1 MNNKIELTKIEEIK
15 KLLDD
20 CNINVENI
28 GNKVKLF
35 IKENGPSFNKLKNFK
50 IYNSNEISEDDE
62 SYIKQKL
69 EEIKD
74 KIENITEEIASS
86 IYKPLSKYEDKINN
100 YIKEYTNEDNS
111 SIKDTKDMSLSDSFD
126 GILDF
131 NYYFLNPNPNSSLDY
146 QENDEEMEK
155 VIPKS
160 IESIEKNN
168 NNSGNMNFNSSSD
181 KSSIPNTLF
190 MCFNHK
196 DKSAVYI
203 CNKHCQKTFCK
214 ECESDLGDKSEHGV
228 LLKISERI
236 NRNSNSNI
244 SIGKDNFLTWIN
256 YVFKNLFKIC
266 NDLLNTNRIPNLP
279 DYQTVQNINDL
290 EEQKLFLDKIFAEHK
305 KIQVLMKEDLM
316 PNEQLLNILKSVTSS
331 SKVILQSGEIKLNIY
346 QILDESSKF
355 FISIYPHRNINN
367 HEQFSKK
374 ISFEMTERFPE
385 LNKNY
390 KMNDNYVFLIVNEYL
405 TKKNYNRNIFI
416 SEEKNVK
423 NSLYILNSM
432 FSLKKNYLIESCQIN
447 ANKLD
452 KRYDAIYFKSEE
464 NDKIDG
470 EKYYPPIGWFGIG
483 LKNVKEPNGPI
494 AYLTFNKKL
503 NKEQLQIILNE
514 IIENQNLDKLEYQSK
529 KKEFDKRNWSAVGKG
544 IYLFPNIEIAEKYTG
559 TFDINNKKYKI
570 VLLVKVVKDKIKE
583 PKHNK
588 LGCWVVEKEYAKL
601 CRILFKEIDNA

>member
-1 MNNKIELTKIEEIK
+1 MNNKKELIQIEEIK

-50 IYNSNEISEDDE
+50 IYNSNEISEADE

-69 EEIKD
+69 EEIKN

-100 YIKEYTNEDNS
+100 YIKEYTKEDNS

-126 GILDF
+126 GSLDF
-131 NYYFLNPNPNSSLDY
+131 NLYFLNPNSSWNY
-146 QENDEEMEK
+146 QEDEKQMEK
-155 VIPKS
+155 VIPKN

-214 ECESDLGDKSEHGV
+214 ECFSDLGDKSEHGV

-367 HEQFSKK
+367 HEQFSEN
-374 ISFEMTERFPE
+374 ISFVMKEKFPE

-390 KMNDNYVFLIVNEYL
+390 IMNDNYVFLIVNEYL
-405 TKKNYNRNIFI
+405 TKKNYNKNIFI

-452 KRYDAIYFKSEE
+452 KKYDAIYFKSEE

-503 NKEQLQIILNE
+503 NKEPLQKILNE
-514 IIENQNLDKLEYQSK
+514 IIEKKNLDCLEKQSE

-559 TFDINNKKYKI
+559 TFDVNNKKYKI

-583 PKHNK
+583 PKYNK

-601 CRILFKEIDNA
+601 CRILFKEINNA

>member
-35 IKENGPSFNKLKNFK
+35 IQENGPSFNKLKNFK

-100 YIKEYTNEDNS
+100 YIKEYTKEDNS

-126 GILDF
+126 GSLDF
-131 NYYFLNPNPNSSLDY
+131 NLYFLNPNSSWNY
-146 QENDEEMEK
+146 QEDEKQMEK
-155 VIPKS
+155 VIPKN

-266 NDLLNTNRIPNLP
+266 NDLFNTNRIPNLP

-367 HEQFSKK
+367 HEQFSEN
-374 ISFEMTERFPE
+374 ISFVMKEKFPE

-390 KMNDNYVFLIVNEYL
+390 IMNDNYVFLIVNEYL
-405 TKKNYNRNIFI
+405 TKKNYNKNIFI

-452 KRYDAIYFKSEE
+452 KKYDAIYFKSEE

-503 NKEQLQIILNE
+503 NKEPLQKILNE
-514 IIENQNLDKLEYQSK
+514 IIEKKNLDCLEKQSE

>member
-1 MNNKIELTKIEEIK
+1 M
-15 KLLDD
+15 
-20 CNINVENI
+20 
-28 GNKVKLF
+28 
-35 IKENGPSFNKLKNFK
+35 
-50 IYNSNEISEDDE
+50 
-62 SYIKQKL
+62 
-69 EEIKD
+69 
-74 KIENITEEIASS
+74 
-86 IYKPLSKYEDKINN
+86 
-100 YIKEYTNEDNS
+100 
-111 SIKDTKDMSLSDSFD
+111 
-126 GILDF
+126 
-131 NYYFLNPNPNSSLDY
+131 
-146 QENDEEMEK
+146 
-155 VIPKS
+155 
-160 IESIEKNN
+160 
-168 NNSGNMNFNSSSD
+168 
-181 KSSIPNTLF
+181 
-190 MCFNHK
+190 
-196 DKSAVYI
+196 
-203 CNKHCQKTFCK
+203 
-214 ECESDLGDKSEHGV
+214 
-228 LLKISERI
+228 
-236 NRNSNSNI
+236 
-244 SIGKDNFLTWIN
+244 
-256 YVFKNLFKIC
+256 FKIC

-405 TKKNYNRNIFI
+405 TKKNYNKNIFI

-503 NKEQLQIILNE
+503 NKEPLQKILNE
-514 IIENQNLDKLEYQSK
+514 IIEKKNLDCLEKQSE
-529 KKEFDKRNWSAVGKG
+529 KKEYDKRNWSAVGKG

-583 PKHNK
+583 PKYNK

-601 CRILFKEIDNA
+601 CRILFKEINNA

>member
-1 MNNKIELTKIEEIK
+1 MNNKKELIQIEEIK

-35 IKENGPSFNKLKNFK
+35 IQENGPSFNKLKNFK

-100 YIKEYTNEDNS
+100 YIKEYTKEDNS

-126 GILDF
+126 GSLDF
-131 NYYFLNPNPNSSLDY
+131 NLYFLNPNSSWNY
-146 QENDEEMEK
+146 QEVEKQMEK

-244 SIGKDNFLTWIN
+244 SLGKDNFLTWFN

-266 NDLLNTNRIPNLP
+266 NDLYNTNRIPNLP

-367 HEQFSKK
+367 HEQFSEN
-374 ISFEMTERFPE
+374 ISFVMKEKFPE

-390 KMNDNYVFLIVNEYL
+390 IMNDNYVFLIVNEYL
-405 TKKNYNRNIFI
+405 TKKNYNKNIFI

-503 NKEQLQIILNE
+503 NKEPLQKILNE
-514 IIENQNLDKLEYQSK
+514 IIEKKNLDCLEKQSE

>member
-1 MNNKIELTKIEEIK
+1 MNNKKELIQIEEIK

-35 IKENGPSFNKLKNFK
+35 IQENGPSFNKLKNFK

-69 EEIKD
+69 EEIKN

-100 YIKEYTNEDNS
+100 YIKEYTKEDNS

-126 GILDF
+126 GSLDF
-131 NYYFLNPNPNSSLDY
+131 NLYFLNPNSSWNY
-146 QENDEEMEK
+146 QEDEKQMEK
-155 VIPKS
+155 VIPKN

-367 HEQFSKK
+367 HEQFSEN
-374 ISFEMTERFPE
+374 ISFVMKEKFPE

-390 KMNDNYVFLIVNEYL
+390 IMNDNYVFLIVNEYL
-405 TKKNYNRNIFI
+405 TKKNYNKNIFI

-452 KRYDAIYFKSEE
+452 KKYDAIYFKSEE

-470 EKYYPPIGWFGIG
+470 EKYCPPIGWFGIG

-503 NKEQLQIILNE
+503 NKEPLQKILNE
-514 IIENQNLDKLEYQSK
+514 IIEKQNLDCLEKQSE

>member
-1 MNNKIELTKIEEIK
+1 MNNKKELIQIEEIK

-50 IYNSNEISEDDE
+50 IYNSNEISEADE

-69 EEIKD
+69 EEIKN

-100 YIKEYTNEDNS
+100 YIKEYTKEDNS

-126 GILDF
+126 GSLDF
-131 NYYFLNPNPNSSLDY
+131 NLYFLNPNSSWNY
-146 QENDEEMEK
+146 QEDEKQMEK
-155 VIPKS
+155 VIPKN

-214 ECESDLGDKSEHGV
+214 ECESVLGDKSEHGV

-266 NDLLNTNRIPNLP
+266 NDLYNTNRIPNLP

-374 ISFEMTERFPE
+374 ISFEMTEKFPE

-390 KMNDNYVFLIVNEYL
+390 IMNDNYVFLIVNEYL
-405 TKKNYNRNIFI
+405 TKKNYNKNIFI

-503 NKEQLQIILNE
+503 NKEPLQKILNE
-514 IIENQNLDKLEYQSK
+514 IIEKKNLDCLEKQSE

-570 VLLVKVVKDKIKE
+570 VLFVKVVKDKIKE

>member
-1 MNNKIELTKIEEIK
+1 MNNKKELIQIEEIK

-100 YIKEYTNEDNS
+100 YIKEYTKEDNS

-126 GILDF
+126 GSLDF
-131 NYYFLNPNPNSSLDY
+131 NLYFLNPNSSWNY
-146 QENDEEMEK
+146 QEDEKQMEK
-155 VIPKS
+155 VIPKN

-190 MCFNHK
+190 MCCNHK

-266 NDLLNTNRIPNLP
+266 NDLYNTNRIPNLP

-367 HEQFSKK
+367 HEQFSEN
-374 ISFEMTERFPE
+374 ISFVMKEKFPE

-390 KMNDNYVFLIVNEYL
+390 IMNDNYVFLIVNEYL
-405 TKKNYNRNIFI
+405 TKKNYNKNIFI

-452 KRYDAIYFKSEE
+452 KKYDAIYFKSEE

-483 LKNVKEPNGPI
+483 LKNVKEPNRPI

-503 NKEQLQIILNE
+503 NKEPLQKILNE
-514 IIENQNLDKLEYQSK
+514 IIEKKNLDCLEKQSE

>member
-1 MNNKIELTKIEEIK
+1 MNNKKELIQIEEIK

-35 IKENGPSFNKLKNFK
+35 IQENGPSFNKLKNFK

-69 EEIKD
+69 EEIKN
-74 KIENITEEIASS
+74 KIENITEEIANS

-100 YIKEYTNEDNS
+100 YIKEYTKEDNS

-126 GILDF
+126 GSLDF
-131 NYYFLNPNPNSSLDY
+131 NLYFLNPNSSWNY
-146 QENDEEMEK
+146 QEDEKQMEK
-155 VIPKS
+155 VIPKN

-190 MCFNHK
+190 MCSIHK

-266 NDLLNTNRIPNLP
+266 NDLYNTNRIPNLP

-367 HEQFSKK
+367 HEQFSEN
-374 ISFEMTERFPE
+374 ISFVMKEKFPE

-390 KMNDNYVFLIVNEYL
+390 IMNDNYVFLIVNEYL
-405 TKKNYNRNIFI
+405 TKKNYNKNIFI

-503 NKEQLQIILNE
+503 NKEPLQKILNE
-514 IIENQNLDKLEYQSK
+514 IIEKKNLDCLEKQSE

-570 VLLVKVVKDKIKE
+570 VLLVKAVKDKIKE

>member
-1 MNNKIELTKIEEIK
+1 MNNKKELIQIEEIK

-50 IYNSNEISEDDE
+50 IYNSNEISEADE

-69 EEIKD
+69 EEIKN

-100 YIKEYTNEDNS
+100 YIKEYTKEDNS

-126 GILDF
+126 GSLDF
-131 NYYFLNPNPNSSLDY
+131 NLYFLNPNSSWNY
-146 QENDEEMEK
+146 QEDEKQMEK
-155 VIPKS
+155 VIPKN

-190 MCFNHK
+190 MCCNHK

-214 ECESDLGDKSEHGV
+214 VCESDLGDKSEHGV

-244 SIGKDNFLTWIN
+244 SLGKDNFLTWIN

-503 NKEQLQIILNE
+503 NKEPLQIILNE

-529 KKEFDKRNWSAVGKG
+529 KKEYDKRNWSAVGKG

>member
-1 MNNKIELTKIEEIK
+1 MNNKIELIKIEEIK

-50 IYNSNEISEDDE
+50 IYNSNEISDADE

-100 YIKEYTNEDNS
+100 YIKEYTKEDNS

-126 GILDF
+126 GSLDF
-131 NYYFLNPNPNSSLDY
+131 NLYFLNPNSSWNY
-146 QENDEEMEK
+146 QEDEKQMEK
-155 VIPKS
+155 VIPKN

-214 ECESDLGDKSEHGV
+214 VCESDLGDKSEHGV

-244 SIGKDNFLTWIN
+244 SIGKDNFLTWYN
-256 YVFKNLFKIC
+256 YVTKNLFKIC
-266 NDLLNTNRIPNLP
+266 NDLFNTNRIPNLP

-405 TKKNYNRNIFI
+405 TKKNYNKNIFI

-452 KRYDAIYFKSEE
+452 KKYDAIYFKSEE

-503 NKEQLQIILNE
+503 NKEPLQKILNE
-514 IIENQNLDKLEYQSK
+514 IIEKKNLDCLEKQSE
-529 KKEFDKRNWSAVGKG
+529 KKEFDKRNWSSVGKG

-559 TFDINNKKYKI
+559 TFDVNNKKYKI
-570 VLLVKVVKDKIKE
+570 VILVKVVKDKIKE

-588 LGCWVVEKEYAKL
+588 LGYWVVEKEYVKL

>member
-28 GNKVKLF
+28 GNNVKLF
-35 IKENGPSFNKLKNFK
+35 IQENGPSFNKLKNFK

-126 GILDF
+126 GSLDF
-131 NYYFLNPNPNSSLDY
+131 NLYFLNPNSSWNY
-146 QENDEEMEK
+146 QEDEKQMEK
-155 VIPKS
+155 VIPKN

-266 NDLLNTNRIPNLP
+266 NDLFNTNRIPNLP

-367 HEQFSKK
+367 HEQFSEN
-374 ISFEMTERFPE
+374 ISFVMKEKFPE

-390 KMNDNYVFLIVNEYL
+390 IMNDNYVFLIVNEYL
-405 TKKNYNRNIFI
+405 TKKNYNKNIFI

-452 KRYDAIYFKSEE
+452 KKYDAIYFKSEE

-503 NKEQLQIILNE
+503 NKEPLQKILNE
-514 IIENQNLDKLEYQSK
+514 IIEKKNLDCLEKQSE

>member
-50 IYNSNEISEDDE
+50 IYNSNEISEADE

-69 EEIKD
+69 EEIKN

-100 YIKEYTNEDNS
+100 YIKEYTKEDNS

-126 GILDF
+126 GSLDF
-131 NYYFLNPNPNSSLDY
+131 NLYFLNPNSSWNY
-146 QENDEEMEK
+146 QEDEKQMEK
-155 VIPKS
+155 VIPKN

-266 NDLLNTNRIPNLP
+266 NDLYNTNRIPNLP

-503 NKEQLQIILNE
+503 NKEPLQKILNE
-514 IIENQNLDKLEYQSK
+514 IIEKKNLDCLEKQSE

-559 TFDINNKKYKI
+559 TFDVNNKKYKI
-570 VLLVKVVKDKIKE
+570 VILVKVVKDKIKE

-588 LGCWVVEKEYAKL
+588 LGYWVVEKEYVKL

>member
-1 MNNKIELTKIEEIK
+1 MNNKKELIQIEEIK

-35 IKENGPSFNKLKNFK
+35 IQENGPSFNKLKNFK

-100 YIKEYTNEDNS
+100 YIKEYTKEDNS

-126 GILDF
+126 GSLDF
-131 NYYFLNPNPNSSLDY
+131 NLCFLNPNSSWNY
-146 QENDEEMEK
+146 KEVEKQMEK
-155 VIPKS
+155 VIPKN

-214 ECESDLGDKSEHGV
+214 VCESDLGDKSEHGV

-266 NDLLNTNRIPNLP
+266 NDLYNTNRIPNLP

-367 HEQFSKK
+367 HEQFSEN
-374 ISFEMTERFPE
+374 ISFVMKEKFPE

-390 KMNDNYVFLIVNEYL
+390 IMNDNYVFLIVNEYL
-405 TKKNYNRNIFI
+405 TKKNYNKNIFI

-464 NDKIDG
+464 N
-470 EKYYPPIGWFGIG
+470 
-483 LKNVKEPNGPI
+483 N
-494 AYLTFNKKL
+494 
-503 NKEQLQIILNE
+503 
-514 IIENQNLDKLEYQSK
+514 
-529 KKEFDKRNWSAVGKG
+529 
-544 IYLFPNIEIAEKYTG
+544 
-559 TFDINNKKYKI
+559 KI
-570 VLLVKVVKDKIKE
+570 VGLE
-583 PKHNK
+583 
-588 LGCWVVEKEYAKL
+588 
-601 CRILFKEIDNA
+601 

>member
-1 MNNKIELTKIEEIK
+1 MDNNIELSHIEEIK

-50 IYNSNEISEDDE
+50 IYNSNEISDADE

-69 EEIKD
+69 EEIKN

-126 GILDF
+126 GSLDF
-131 NYYFLNPNPNSSLDY
+131 NLYFLNPNSSWNY
-146 QENDEEMEK
+146 QEDEKQMEK
-155 VIPKS
+155 VIPKN

-214 ECESDLGDKSEHGV
+214 ECFSDLGDKSEHGV

-266 NDLLNTNRIPNLP
+266 NDLYNTNRIPNLP

-367 HEQFSKK
+367 HEQFSEN
-374 ISFEMTERFPE
+374 ISFVMKEKFPE

-390 KMNDNYVFLIVNEYL
+390 IMNDNYVFLIVNEYL
-405 TKKNYNRNIFI
+405 TKNNYNKNIFI

-503 NKEQLQIILNE
+503 NKEPLQKILNE
-514 IIENQNLDKLEYQSK
+514 IIEKKNLDCLEKQSE

-559 TFDINNKKYKI
+559 TFDMNNKKYKI

-588 LGCWVVEKEYAKL
+588 LGYWVVEKEYVKL

>member
-35 IKENGPSFNKLKNFK
+35 IQENGPSFNKLKNFK
-50 IYNSNEISEDDE
+50 IYNSNEISEADE

-69 EEIKD
+69 EEIKN
-74 KIENITEEIASS
+74 KIENITEEIANS

-100 YIKEYTNEDNS
+100 YIKEYTKEDNS

-126 GILDF
+126 GSLDF
-131 NYYFLNPNPNSSLDY
+131 NLYFLNPNSSWNY
-146 QENDEEMEK
+146 QEDEKQMEK
-155 VIPKS
+155 VIPKN

-266 NDLLNTNRIPNLP
+266 NDLYNTNRIPNLP

-367 HEQFSKK
+367 HEQFSEN
-374 ISFEMTERFPE
+374 ISFVMKEKFPE

-390 KMNDNYVFLIVNEYL
+390 IMNDNYVFLIVNEYL
-405 TKKNYNRNIFI
+405 TKKNYNKNIFI

-503 NKEQLQIILNE
+503 NKEPLQKILNE
-514 IIENQNLDKLEYQSK
+514 IIEKKNLDCLEKQSE

-570 VLLVKVVKDKIKE
+570 VILVKVVKDKIKE

-588 LGCWVVEKEYAKL
+588 LGYWVVEKEYAKL

>member
-1 MNNKIELTKIEEIK
+1 MNNKKELIQIEEIK

-35 IKENGPSFNKLKNFK
+35 IQENGPSFNKLKNFK

-100 YIKEYTNEDNS
+100 YIKEYTKEDNS

-126 GILDF
+126 GSLDF
-131 NYYFLNPNPNSSLDY
+131 NLCFLNPNSSWNY
-146 QENDEEMEK
+146 KEVEKQMEK
-155 VIPKS
+155 VIPKN

-181 KSSIPNTLF
+181 RNSIPNTLF
-190 MCFNHK
+190 MCFKHP
-196 DKSAVYI
+196 DRQAVYI

-214 ECESDLGDKSEHGV
+214 VCESDLGDKSEHGV

-266 NDLLNTNRIPNLP
+266 NDLYNTNRIPNLP

-367 HEQFSKK
+367 HEQFSEN
-374 ISFEMTERFPE
+374 ISFVMKEKFPE

-390 KMNDNYVFLIVNEYL
+390 IMNDNYVFLIVNEYL
-405 TKKNYNRNIFI
+405 TKKNYNKNIFI

-503 NKEQLQIILNE
+503 NKEPLQKILNE
-514 IIENQNLDKLEYQSK
+514 IIEKKNLDCLEKQSE

-583 PKHNK
+583 PKYNK

-601 CRILFKEIDNA
+601 CRILFKEINNA

>member
-1 MNNKIELTKIEEIK
+1 MNNKKELIQIEEIK

-50 IYNSNEISEDDE
+50 IYNSNEISEADE

-69 EEIKD
+69 EEIKN

-126 GILDF
+126 GSLDF
-131 NYYFLNPNPNSSLDY
+131 NLYFLNPNSSWNY
-146 QENDEEMEK
+146 QEDEKQMEK
-155 VIPKS
+155 VIPKN

-266 NDLLNTNRIPNLP
+266 NDLYNTNRIPNLP

-405 TKKNYNRNIFI
+405 TKKNYNKNIFI

-503 NKEQLQIILNE
+503 NKEPLQKILNE
-514 IIENQNLDKLEYQSK
+514 IIEKKNLDCLEKQSE

-559 TFDINNKKYKI
+559 TFDMNNKKYKI

>member
-1 MNNKIELTKIEEIK
+1 MNNKKELIQIEEIK

-35 IKENGPSFNKLKNFK
+35 IQENGPSFNKLKNFK
-50 IYNSNEISEDDE
+50 IYNSNEISEVDE

-69 EEIKD
+69 EEIKN

-100 YIKEYTNEDNS
+100 YIKEYTKEDNS

-244 SIGKDNFLTWIN
+244 SLGKDNFLSWYN

-266 NDLLNTNRIPNLP
+266 NDLYNTNRIPNLP

-367 HEQFSKK
+367 HEQFSEN
-374 ISFEMTERFPE
+374 ISFVMKEKFPE

-390 KMNDNYVFLIVNEYL
+390 IMNDNYVFLIVNEYL
-405 TKKNYNRNIFI
+405 TKKNYNKNIFI

-452 KRYDAIYFKSEE
+452 KKYDAIYFKSEE

-470 EKYYPPIGWFGIG
+470 EEYYPPIGWFGIG

-503 NKEQLQIILNE
+503 NKEPLQKILNE
-514 IIENQNLDKLEYQSK
+514 IIEKKNLDCLEKQSE

-559 TFDINNKKYKI
+559 TFDVNNKKYKI
-570 VLLVKVVKDKIKE
+570 VILVKVVKDKIKE

-588 LGCWVVEKEYAKL
+588 LGYWVVEKEYVKL

>member
-1 MNNKIELTKIEEIK
+1 MNNKKELIQIEEIK

-35 IKENGPSFNKLKNFK
+35 IQENGPSFNKLKNFK

-100 YIKEYTNEDNS
+100 YIKEYTKEDNS

-126 GILDF
+126 GSLDF
-131 NYYFLNPNPNSSLDY
+131 NLYFLNPNSSWNY
-146 QENDEEMEK
+146 QEDEKQMEK
-155 VIPKS
+155 VIPKN

-190 MCFNHK
+190 MCFKHP
-196 DKSAVYI
+196 DRQAVYI

-266 NDLLNTNRIPNLP
+266 NDLFNTNRIPNLP

-405 TKKNYNRNIFI
+405 TKKNYNKNIFI

-452 KRYDAIYFKSEE
+452 KKYDAIYFKSEE

-503 NKEQLQIILNE
+503 NKEPLQKILNE
-514 IIENQNLDKLEYQSK
+514 IIEKKNLDCLEKQSE

-559 TFDINNKKYKI
+559 TFDVNNKKYKI
-570 VLLVKVVKDKIKE
+570 VLSVKVVKDKIKE
-583 PKHNK
+583 PKYNK

>member
-1 MNNKIELTKIEEIK
+1 MNNKKELIQIEEIK

-50 IYNSNEISEDDE
+50 IYNSNEISEADE

-69 EEIKD
+69 EEIKN

-100 YIKEYTNEDNS
+100 YIKEYTKEDNS

-126 GILDF
+126 GSLDF
-131 NYYFLNPNPNSSLDY
+131 NLCFLNPNSSWNY
-146 QENDEEMEK
+146 QEVEKQMEK

-266 NDLLNTNRIPNLP
+266 NDLYNTNRIPNLP

-367 HEQFSKK
+367 HEQFSEN
-374 ISFEMTERFPE
+374 ISFVMKEKFPE

-390 KMNDNYVFLIVNEYL
+390 IMNDNYVFLIVNEYL
-405 TKKNYNRNIFI
+405 TKKNYNKNIFI

-423 NSLYILNSM
+423 NSLYILNIM

-452 KRYDAIYFKSEE
+452 KKYDAIYFKSEE

-503 NKEQLQIILNE
+503 NKEPLQKILNE
-514 IIENQNLDKLEYQSK
+514 IIEKKNLDCLEKQSE

-559 TFDINNKKYKI
+559 TFDVNNKKYKI
-570 VLLVKVVKDKIKE
+570 VILVKVVKDKIKE

>member
-1 MNNKIELTKIEEIK
+1 MNNKKELIQIEEIK

-35 IKENGPSFNKLKNFK
+35 IQENGPSFNKLKNFK

-266 NDLLNTNRIPNLP
+266 NDLYNTNRIPNLP

-367 HEQFSKK
+367 HEQFSEN
-374 ISFEMTERFPE
+374 ISFVMKEKFPE

-390 KMNDNYVFLIVNEYL
+390 IMNDNYVFLIVNEYL
-405 TKKNYNRNIFI
+405 TKKNYNKNIFI

-452 KRYDAIYFKSEE
+452 KKYDAIYFKSEE

-503 NKEQLQIILNE
+503 NKEPLQKILNE
-514 IIENQNLDKLEYQSK
+514 IIEKKNLDCLEKQSE

-559 TFDINNKKYKI
+559 TFDVNNKKYKI
-570 VLLVKVVKDKIKE
+570 VILVKVVKDKIKE

-588 LGCWVVEKEYAKL
+588 LGYWVVEKEYVKL
-601 CRILFKEIDNA
+601 CRILFKEINNA

>member
-50 IYNSNEISEDDE
+50 IYNSNEISEADE

-69 EEIKD
+69 EEIKN

-100 YIKEYTNEDNS
+100 YIKEYTKEDNS

-126 GILDF
+126 GSLDF
-131 NYYFLNPNPNSSLDY
+131 NLCFLNPNSSWNY
-146 QENDEEMEK
+146 KEVEKQMEK
-155 VIPKS
+155 VIPKN

-214 ECESDLGDKSEHGV
+214 ECSSDLGDKSEHGV

-266 NDLLNTNRIPNLP
+266 NDLYNTNRIPNLP

-367 HEQFSKK
+367 HEQFSEN
-374 ISFEMTERFPE
+374 ISFVMKEKFPE

-390 KMNDNYVFLIVNEYL
+390 IMNDNYVFLIVNEYL
-405 TKKNYNRNIFI
+405 TKKNYNKNIFI

-503 NKEQLQIILNE
+503 NKEPLQKILNE
-514 IIENQNLDKLEYQSK
+514 IIEKKNLDCLEKQSE

>member
-1 MNNKIELTKIEEIK
+1 MNNKKELIQIEEIK

-35 IKENGPSFNKLKNFK
+35 IQENGPSFNKLKNFK
-50 IYNSNEISEDDE
+50 IYNSNEISEADE

-69 EEIKD
+69 EEIKN

-100 YIKEYTNEDNS
+100 YIKEYTKEDNS

-126 GILDF
+126 GSLDF
-131 NYYFLNPNPNSSLDY
+131 NLYFLNPNSSWNY
-146 QENDEEMEK
+146 QEDEKQMEK
-155 VIPKS
+155 VIPKN

-214 ECESDLGDKSEHGV
+214 VCESDLGDKSEHGV

-244 SIGKDNFLTWIN
+244 SLGKDNFLTWIN

-266 NDLLNTNRIPNLP
+266 NDLFNTNRIPNLP

-316 PNEQLLNILKSVTSS
+316 PNEQLLIILKSVTSS

-367 HEQFSKK
+367 HEQFSEN
-374 ISFEMTERFPE
+374 ISFVMKEKFPE

-390 KMNDNYVFLIVNEYL
+390 IMNDNYVFLIVNEYL
-405 TKKNYNRNIFI
+405 TKKNYNKNIFI

-452 KRYDAIYFKSEE
+452 KKYDAIYFKSEE

-503 NKEQLQIILNE
+503 NKEPLQKILNE

-529 KKEFDKRNWSAVGKG
+529 KKEYDKRNWSAVGKG

>member
-1 MNNKIELTKIEEIK
+1 MNNKKELIQIEEIK

-35 IKENGPSFNKLKNFK
+35 IQENGPSFNKLKNFK
-50 IYNSNEISEDDE
+50 IYNSNEISEADE

-69 EEIKD
+69 EEIKN

-100 YIKEYTNEDNS
+100 YIKEYTKEDNS

-126 GILDF
+126 GSLDF
-131 NYYFLNPNPNSSLDY
+131 NLYFLNPNSSWNY
-146 QENDEEMEK
+146 QEDEKQMEK
-155 VIPKS
+155 VIPKN

-244 SIGKDNFLTWIN
+244 SLGKDNFLTWIN

-405 TKKNYNRNIFI
+405 TKKNYNKNIFI

-503 NKEQLQIILNE
+503 NKEPLQKILNE
-514 IIENQNLDKLEYQSK
+514 IIEKKNLDCLEKQSE

>member
-1 MNNKIELTKIEEIK
+1 MNNKKELIQIEEIK

-100 YIKEYTNEDNS
+100 YIKEYTKEDNS

-266 NDLLNTNRIPNLP
+266 NDLFNTNRIPNLP

-405 TKKNYNRNIFI
+405 TKKNYNKNIFI

-503 NKEQLQIILNE
+503 NKEPLQKILNE
-514 IIENQNLDKLEYQSK
+514 IIEKKNLDCLEKQSE

>member
-1 MNNKIELTKIEEIK
+1 MNNKKELIQIEEIK

-35 IKENGPSFNKLKNFK
+35 IQENGPSFNKLKNFK

-100 YIKEYTNEDNS
+100 YIKEYTKEDNS

-126 GILDF
+126 GSLDF
-131 NYYFLNPNPNSSLDY
+131 NLYFLNPNSSWNY
-146 QENDEEMEK
+146 QEDEKQMEK
-155 VIPKS
+155 VIPKN

-214 ECESDLGDKSEHGV
+214 DCFSDLGDKSEHGV

-266 NDLLNTNRIPNLP
+266 NDLFNTNRIPNLP

-367 HEQFSKK
+367 HEQFSEN
-374 ISFEMTERFPE
+374 ISFVMKEKFPE

-390 KMNDNYVFLIVNEYL
+390 IMNDNYVFLIVNEYL
-405 TKKNYNRNIFI
+405 TKKNYNKNIFI

-503 NKEQLQIILNE
+503 NKEPLQKILNE
-514 IIENQNLDKLEYQSK
+514 IIEKKNLDCLEKQSE

-559 TFDINNKKYKI
+559 TFDVNNKKYKI
-570 VLLVKVVKDKIKE
+570 VILVKVVKDKIKE

-588 LGCWVVEKEYAKL
+588 LGYWVVEKEYVKL